1 MLPIIGAHLFHG
13 PVREGKGWYQRAI
26 DARRNLYASRPGDG
40 KRKMGK
46 VVCCDCYECAAV
58 LQGYRIKPYGQL
70 VSVSLMHYCTS
81 TPDLSTSW
89 SSTTL
94 QGVQD
99 SGKSYLKA
107 SFTLRCFQRLSLP
120 NIATRRYDWRHNR
133 YTRGSSTP
141 VLSY

>member
-1 MLPIIGAHLFHG
+1 MPLLGVL
-13 PVREGKGWYQRAI
+13 
-26 DARRNLYASRPGDG
+26 
-40 KRKMGK
+40 RKMGK
-46 VVCCDCYECAAV
+46 VVCCDCGYMSYCR

-70 VSVSLMHYCTS
+70 VSVSLTQYCAS

-94 QGVQD
+94 QGVQY
-99 SGKSYLKA
+99 SCKSYVKA